1 MAAAKPRRA
10 VLRKAAD
17 AGVHPAEPRVAQVRQ
32 PSPVRRPESAGG
44 AARAARSAAVGR
56 PGTE

>member
-17 AGVHPAEPRVAQVRQ
+17 ADVHPAEPRVAAK
-32 PSPVRRPESAGG
+32 PVRTPTPVAATSTGRAA
-44 AARAARSAAVGR
+44 AARTPRARSPR
-56 PGTE
+56 D